1 MPITELDRV
10 QRRRVLLAAVLMVG
24 LAACNGAEGHEG
36 QMSASWKGSAKKSG
50 ALKTAA
56 TANWCAAGH
65 LLEIMGFAGDSG
77 IAVLLYPA
85 DGVKSGS
92 FSVIDPLHEPVH
104 TGAAAVAAR
113 WPDGEQIVG
122 YRGVKGTAT
131 LKVDAGTI
139 SGSITS
145 LMLRPGGQPD
155 TVSFDATF
163 SALQADSGVAACP
176 PDSGGKRMHPDS
188 APRQDSAR

>member
-1 MPITELDRV
+1 MLM
-10 QRRRVLLAAVLMVG
+10 AAV
-24 LAACNGAEGHEG
+24 AACSGAAGHDG
-36 QMSASWKGSAKKSG
+36 RLSASWKGSAKTSG
-50 ALKTAA
+50 TLKTTA

-65 LLEIMGFAGDSG
+65 LLEIMGIAGDSG

-92 FSVIDPLHEPVH
+92 FAVIDPLHEPVH

-145 LMLRPGGQPD
+145 TMLRPGAQPD
-155 TVSFDATF
+155 SVSFDATF
-163 SALQADSGVAACP
+163 SALQADSGIGACP

-188 APRQDSAR
+188 VPAPRQDSAR